1 MSEDITELRKDF
13 TRHQIDEA
21 GFRSEVSAYIKNA
34 AEDIGEI
41 RTSIKESTTAQW
53 TAIDLLKN
61 ALADEETE
69 RKVEDVSL
77 KGNIRMAGYAK
88 IIAVLASLTLM
99 VIGSYLVMFRGA

>member
-1 MSEDITELRKDF
+1 MADLDQLEKEFNDHKVKD
-13 TRHQIDEA
+13 A
-21 GFRSEVSAYIKNA
+21 YFRAETAAYIKGA

-41 RTSIKESTTAQW
+41 KTSILAGTTAQW
-53 TAIDLLKN
+53 TAIDLLKD

-88 IIAVLASLTLM
+88 IITILTALVVGGYM
-99 VIGSYLVMFRGA
+99 VWFRGMG